1 MMADNNRNWRDQY
14 NQRNDDDWQ
23 QSSSNRSRRDDY
35 NQSYQ
40 NSNNNDQRGQR
51 GSWES
56 SGFDDMDDNSS
67 RRSNV
72 GDSHDRY
79 SNMGN
84 SPYES
89 RNRGQQQNQ
98 GGYQH
103 SNWGNPQRR
112 GNDWNRPEDQW
123 GSAGMY
129 GGDFGRED
137 NNRNDWRNKMSNSGN
152 RYGNSNWQDS
162 NYGGYSPGYNEQNQ
176 YSSGREPRNR
186 YGGDTSNYGN
196 ANQGGFDRNWWDR
209 TKDKV
214 SSWFNDDD
222 DDRNRNRQYSGG
234 HRGKGPKDY
243 QRSSDRIKEDVCD
256 RLSDDDALDATH
268 IQVQVQ
274 GNEVVLS
281 GTVADRYQKRY
292 AEDLVESISG
302 VRHVENRIRVGT
314 SNDLTSHEY
323 TGNTS
328 NVGGIGNESG
338 TTNEIIRNTGNTKKG
353 NI

>member
-1 MMADNNRNWRDQY
+1 MADNNRNWGNQY
-14 NQRNDDDWQ
+14 NQREDDWQ
-23 QSSSNRSRRDDY
+23 QSSSNRNRRDDY

-40 NSNNNDQRGQR
+40 NSNNDQRAQR
-51 GSWES
+51 SSWEA
-56 SGFDDMDDNSS
+56 GNFDDMDDNSS
-67 RRSNV
+67 RRGNA
-72 GDSHDRY
+72 GDSHNRY
-79 SNMGN
+79 SNTGN
-84 SPYES
+84 NPYES
-89 RNRGQQQNQ
+89 RNRGYQQSHWGNQQQ
-98 GGYQH
+98 G
-103 SNWGNPQRR
+103 NWGNQQQR
-112 GNDWNRPEDQW
+112 GNDWNRSEDQW

-137 NNRNDWRNKMSNSGN
+137 YNRGRMGNSGN
-152 RYGNSNWQDS
+152 RSGSSNWQDS
-162 NYGGYSPGYNEQNQ
+162 NYGGYSPGYNEQNRN
-176 YSSGREPRNR
+176 SGNR
-186 YGGDTSNYGN
+186 YRPDYDRRDN
-196 ANQGGFDRNWWDR
+196 DRNWWDR

-214 SSWFNDDD
+214 SSWFGDDD

-243 QRSSDRIKEDVCD
+243 QRSSERIKEDVCD

-274 GNEVVLS
+274 GNEVILS
-281 GTVADRYQKRY
+281 GTVNERYQKRY

-302 VRHVENRIRVGT
+302 VRHVENRIRVNT
-314 SNDLTSHEY
+314 SNDLVSHEY

-353 NI
+353 DI